1 MIILHHPQSQ
11 QGLGI
16 SKRRQNHTGYY

>member
-11 QGLGI
+11 QALGI